1 MFAPLHGDGEHG
13 GDGGRDGEV
22 GDEGGDLAEHQP
34 EHPVPAWRTATDY
47 PEYLGLC
54 DVIISIYSQDCYS
67 TLQAVIKLHLYH
79 VDEVEC
85 CVEECI
91 QEVGEA
97 QAEHQEVCHAPHFR
111 VL

>member
-1 MFAPLHGDGEHG
+1 ML
-13 GDGGRDGEV
+13 
-22 GDEGGDLAEHQP
+22 L
-34 EHPVPAWRTATDY
+34 
-47 PEYLGLC
+47 YL
-54 DVIISIYSQDCYS
+54 S
-67 TLQAVIKLHLYH
+67 TLKIVILLYRQQLHLYH

>member
-1 MFAPLHGDGEHG
+1 ML
-13 GDGGRDGEV
+13 
-22 GDEGGDLAEHQP
+22 L
-34 EHPVPAWRTATDY
+34 
-47 PEYLGLC
+47 YL
-54 DVIISIYSQDCYS
+54 S
-67 TLQAVIKLHLYH
+67 TLKIVILLYRQQLHLYH

-85 CVEECI
+85 SVEECI

>member
-1 MFAPLHGDGEHG
+1 MDITPNNVIFNLKPFYHVIKPCFKILFAPLHGDGEHG

-54 DVIISIYSQDCYS
+54 DVIIYLLSRLLFYS
-67 TLQAVIKLHLYH
+67 TGSNYIS
-79 VDEVEC
+79 
-85 CVEECI
+85 I
-91 QEVGEA
+91 M
-97 QAEHQEVCHAPHFR
+97 
-111 VL
+111 